1 MVFDRVIVR
10 CELYPDEVS
19 SSFKFVQVNTA
30 KTPGMYA
37 GAQVEFQF
45 ALFKKKATPSA
56 DAELYDIAQF
66 SGLPKMRIRNL
77 TSAGIVL
84 LDETVASAI
93 EKDVTL
99 DLASWQDGS
108 RQHFRFSFPETAT
121 GIATGTHFI
130 VIYGPDGDVFGI
142 SSIEVIDPGT
152 GASNS
157 PTPSAD
163 GYYTKTEAR
172 GLLADKLDKQFAEDQ
187 PLVFYA
193 RNTTTNQLGR
203 ITLQPIFDDGGLRL
217 VPMPEPL

>member
-1 MVFDRVIVR
+1 MIFDRVIVR
-10 CELYPDEVS
+10 CELFPDEVS
-19 SSFKFVQVNTA
+19 SSFKFVNVSTS

-45 ALFKKKATPSA
+45 ALFKKKAAPGE
-56 DAELYDIAQF
+56 DAELYDISQF

-77 TSAGIVL
+77 TASGSIL
-84 LDETVASAI
+84 LDETVASAVD
-93 EKDVTL
+93 KDPSLTL
-99 DLASWQDGS
+99 TTWQDRS
-108 RQHFRFSFPETAT
+108 AQHFRFSFPETAT
-121 GIATGTHFI
+121 GITTGTHFI

-152 GASNS
+152 GAGSS
-157 PTPSAD
+157 PAPSAD

-187 PLVFYA
+187 PLVFLA

-217 VPMPEPL
+217 VPIPEPL